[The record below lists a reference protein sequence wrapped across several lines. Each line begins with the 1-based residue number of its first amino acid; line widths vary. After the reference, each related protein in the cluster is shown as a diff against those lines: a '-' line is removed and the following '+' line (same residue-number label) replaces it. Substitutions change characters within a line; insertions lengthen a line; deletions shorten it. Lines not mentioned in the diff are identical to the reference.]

1 MVMFFSPFNA
11 EDASPPV
18 PPATSI
24 TAATAP
30 VSTPQKITVRRDGSI
45 VPRSDSVPMTIEA
58 ASAPETKKMPT
69 RTITRTVVTLAS
81 GYWSSSWNSTPSKLT
96 EATPPALDT
105 RSSAVVAVVAATRWA
120 SMAAPP
126 KIANHTRVTML
137 GTSSTPVTNWRMVR
151 PRLIRA
157 MNMPTNGV
165 HEIHQAQ

>member
-1 MVMFFSPFNA
+1 MFFSPVSA
-11 EDASPPV
+11 DDASPPV
-18 PPATSI
+18 PPAISM

-30 VSTPQKITVRRDGSI
+30 VSTPQNTTVRRDGSI

-58 ASAPETKKMPT
+58 ASAPDTKKMPT
-69 RTITRTVVTLAS
+69 RTMTRTVVTLAS

-96 EATPPALDT
+96 EATPSTLVT
-105 RSSAVVAVVAATRWA
+105 RSSAVVAVAAAARWA

-126 KIANHTRVTML
+126 KIANHTSVTML
-137 GTSSTPVTNWRMVR
+137 GTSRTPVTNCRMVR